1 MFPAYVSPCG
11 WGTIEANG
19 AKDTNKSA
27 IALHL
32 RRHKPLELIGLSSR
46 LPSHGATGANW
57 GIGFHG
63 CELPKILSMAHRS
76 ATSSNSPPERC
87 EFKMKQFAVSR
98 DRSSLSFNN
107 LQYVNRLYGMLYPMC
122 RGGARSDHRP
132 EEVSVGVDVCRGVQQ
147 Q

>member
-63 CELPKILSMAHRS
+63 CELPKIQCNTS
-76 ATSSNSPPERC
+76 AISRF
-87 EFKMKQFAVSR
+87 FKPRLIDA
-98 DRSSLSFNN
+98 N
-107 LQYVNRLYGMLYPMC
+107 LR
-122 RGGARSDHRP
+122 
-132 EEVSVGVDVCRGVQQ
+132 
-147 Q
+147 